1 MEDNEVKIREK
12 NLDIVIQDFFKH
24 KEKLEEYKKMTD
36 TENKFIKYIM
46 NELELDKFMTSN
58 GLQAK
63 LTKSNKETFNEPA
76 LLEKL
81 IESDVTKEAIKL
93 VPQIDF
99 DVLEDL
105 IYNGKLNASE
115 LTPYKE
121 IKVVETL
128 KVTMKKGE

>member
-1 MEDNEVKIREK
+1 MDELVNIIESFYENKKQLDYFKTKTDSENKQIKQLMNDKNIDN
-12 NLDIVIQDFFKH
+12 L
-24 KEKLEEYKKMTD
+24 T
-36 TENKFIKYIM
+36 TENGI
-46 NELELDKFMTSN
+46 T
-58 GLQAK
+58 AK
-63 LTKSNKETFNEPA
+63 LTKSNRETFNEPA
-76 LLEKL
+76 LIEKL
-81 IESDVTKEAIKL
+81 IESDITKEAVKL

-105 IYNGKLNASE
+105 IYNGKLDASE

>member
-1 MEDNEVKIREK
+1 MENNEVKIKEQ
-12 NLDIVIQDFFKH
+12 NLDIAIQDFFKH
-24 KEKLEEYKKMTD
+24 KEKLEEYKKMAD

-76 LLEKL
+76 LIEKL

-99 DVLEDL
+99 NVLEDL
-105 IYNGKLNASE
+105 IYNGKLDASE

-121 IKVVETL
+121 VKVVETL

>member
-1 MEDNEVKIREK
+1 MEENEVKIKEQ

-24 KEKLEEYKKMTD
+24 KEKLEEYKKMAD
-36 TENKFIKYIM
+36 TENKSIKYIM

-76 LLEKL
+76 LIEKL
-81 IESDVTKEAIKL
+81 IESDITKEAVKL

-105 IYNGKLNASE
+105 IYNGKLDASE

-121 IKVVETL
+121 VKVVETL
-128 KVTMKKGE
+128 RVTMKKGE

>member
-1 MEDNEVKIREK
+1 MEDNEVKIKEQ
-12 NLDIVIQDFFKH
+12 NLDIAIQDFFKH
-24 KEKLEEYKKMTD
+24 KEKLEEYKKMAD

-76 LLEKL
+76 LIEKL

-99 DVLEDL
+99 NVLEDL
-105 IYNGKLNASE
+105 IYNGKLDASE

-121 IKVVETL
+121 VKVVETL